1 MVAEKSRA
9 EYFRKRRKETV
20 KQFYVSLP
28 KEKIDLLTS
37 NLERLGLTRT
47 AWLLE
52 KIEQD
57 FGEKK

>member
-9 EYFRKRRKETV
+9 EYFRNRRKDTV